1 MICENN
7 GQIDDRLK
15 EFFSQ
20 KGNVLLEI
28 LQRLDDPVSPKVMS
42 RMRDDGT
49 FETPSLENMSPFISK
64 EEHDSLM
71 FW

>member
-1 MICENN
+1 MICKNN
-7 GQIDDRLK
+7 GEIADSLK
-15 EFFSQ
+15 EFFYQ
-20 KGNVLLEI
+20 KGNILLEV

-42 RMRDDGT
+42 RMREDGT
-49 FETPSLENMSPFISK
+49 FETPSLENMFPFISE